1 LSIKETENITS
12 FLDSHSISYEKITH
26 EPVLTAQDASMIRG
40 MPLSEGI
47 KSLVVEFR
55 RQDKAFVVC
64 AAIRA
69 DKKLDLKKLKSILQA
84 DETKLCALDK
94 IESLTGCA
102 PGGVPPFGHT
112 PKISVL
118 VDKQLFTGEDKGGK
132 LEFAAGQNTVAIR
145 MPVAEMKKAFAAY
158 GAAFFEL
165 SV

>member
-1 LSIKETENITS
+1 LSETETENITS
-12 FLDSHSISYEKITH
+12 LLDSHSIPYEKIQH
-26 EPVLTAQDASMIRG
+26 EPVLSAQDAARVRN
-40 MPLSEGI
+40 LSLSDAI
-47 KSLVVEFR
+47 KALAVEFR
-55 RQDKAFVVC
+55 RKDKSFIVC

-69 DKKLDLKKLKSILQA
+69 DRKLDLKKLKAILQA
-84 DETKLCALDK
+84 DETKLASLDK

-118 VDKQLFTGEDKGGK
+118 VDKSLFADENKV

-145 MPVAEMKKAFAAY
+145 MKASDLKRAFEAY